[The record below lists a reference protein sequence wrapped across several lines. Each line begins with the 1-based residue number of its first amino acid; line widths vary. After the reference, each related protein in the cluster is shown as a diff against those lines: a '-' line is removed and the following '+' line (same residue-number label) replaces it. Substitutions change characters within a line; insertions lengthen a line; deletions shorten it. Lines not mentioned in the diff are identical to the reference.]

1 MDIKLKSL
9 MCNNFKGIKHITIN
23 ADGKNISVFG
33 DNGTGKTSLFDAFL
47 WLLFDK
53 DSSNRKDFG
62 IKTLDEKGE
71 VIHGLEHEVFAVLL
85 VDDKELSLRK
95 IYKEKWTKRRGEAER
110 ILTGHETNYWVDDVP
125 VKKSEYQNR
134 ISELINEDVFKL
146 LTNIFYFNQY
156 LKWQERRELLL
167 QIAGDVSDEVVFASS
182 DKLKELKAVIGDKS
196 INDYKKIINE
206 RITKLNNEIKMI
218 PVRIDEIKRGMPD
231 LNGDIDYDRLET
243 LRESIKNQIEN
254 IDRELTNAN
263 KSIQAYRQKQSEL
276 FNLKQQLFDL
286 KRKLEYEV
294 SREFIE
300 AENKKLRLQEQ
311 ILIYNR
317 NLEAEQ
323 RYVDS
328 SKSVLAKLEKEI
340 TDLRKQWEEVNAEKF
355 EGPGEDMRCHTCGQT
370 LPQKMIEETITK
382 MEENFKKDK
391 RRRLADIST
400 AGKTKAAE
408 KKNLEENIAK
418 INSDIAEIKNK
429 IETIQKE
436 INSIVTPE
444 KQEIDYSK
452 HPEYLDLQNRIAALE
467 SELNQPVENHTDKL
481 LKEKREL
488 TAELEQI
495 NSTLNN
501 RDVIESS
508 KKRIEELRKHERDI
522 ADRILD
528 MEKKQYLIEEFIKTK
543 VNILESSINSKFKY
557 ARFKMFNVLVNGA
570 LEECCETL
578 VDGVPFA
585 DANTASKINIG
596 LDIINTLTKYY
607 GITAPIFI
615 DNRESVNDL
624 IETDSQIV
632 NLVVSKDKRLKV
644 EVE

>member
-23 ADGKNISVFG
+23 ADGKNISIFG

-286 KRKLEYEV
+286 KRKLEYEA

-578 VDGVPFA
+578 VDRVPFA

>member
-286 KRKLEYEV
+286 KRKLEYEA

-311 ILIYNR
+311 IIIYNR

-355 EGPGEDMRCHTCGQT
+355 EGPGEDMR
-370 LPQKMIEETITK
+370 
-382 MEENFKKDK
+382 
-391 RRRLADIST
+391 
-400 AGKTKAAE
+400 
-408 KKNLEENIAK
+408 
-418 INSDIAEIKNK
+418 
-429 IETIQKE
+429 
-436 INSIVTPE
+436 
-444 KQEIDYSK
+444 
-452 HPEYLDLQNRIAALE
+452 
-467 SELNQPVENHTDKL
+467 
-481 LKEKREL
+481 
-488 TAELEQI
+488 
-495 NSTLNN
+495 
-501 RDVIESS
+501 
-508 KKRIEELRKHERDI
+508 
-522 ADRILD
+522 
-528 MEKKQYLIEEFIKTK
+528 
-543 VNILESSINSKFKY
+543 
-557 ARFKMFNVLVNGA
+557 
-570 LEECCETL
+570 
-578 VDGVPFA
+578 
-585 DANTASKINIG
+585 
-596 LDIINTLTKYY
+596 
-607 GITAPIFI
+607 
-615 DNRESVNDL
+615 
-624 IETDSQIV
+624 
-632 NLVVSKDKRLKV
+632 
-644 EVE
+644 

>member
-340 TDLRKQWEEVNAEKF
+340 TALRKQWEEVNAEKF

-467 SELNQPVENHTDKL
+467 SELNQPVENHTDEL

>member
-1 MDIKLKSL
+1 

-23 ADGKNISVFG
+23 ADGKNISIFG

-146 LTNIFYFNQY
+146 LTNILYFNQY

-286 KRKLEYEV
+286 KRKLEYEA

-467 SELNQPVENHTDKL
+467 SELNQPVENHTDEL